1 MKIHIVKQGDTL
13 YNLSKK
19 YNVSLD
25 ELIKMNPHI
34 KNPDVL
40 HIGDKVKIPTTT
52 HAVMPKKE
60 EKKEVVKEI
69 AKEMAEEKVQIV
81 KEKLE
86 PIKEFVKDTVSPAQ
100 KVFHKE
106 PEKEKMQTHES
117 WSDSQDLFKPY
128 HVPALPVQ
136 SFYDM
141 PKVPGLD
148 EADTWSMPVSQYP
161 GLDQTM
167 EDNMA
172 NQSSDSSYSPWTNV
186 PPFPDSFDPQM
197 VGGMMHPNPGM
208 VGGMMHPNPGM
219 VGGMMHPNPGM
230 VGGMMNPNPGMVGG
244 MVNPNPGMV
253 GGMMHP
259 NPGMVGGMVHP
270 NPGMVGGMM
279 HPNPG
284 MVGGMVNPN
293 PGMVGGMM
301 QDPYHDCGCQHRTDE
316 ATDEEGEG
324 EPEKQNDLNET
335 RSVTSKKKTANASKA
350 KKTVKK
356 KAVKKDA
363 SKDSIF
369 DSDDKGESIPWI
381 NM

>member
-197 VGGMMHPNPGM
+197 VGGM
-208 VGGMMHPNPGM
+208 
-219 VGGMMHPNPGM
+219 
-230 VGGMMNPNPGMVGG
+230 
-244 MVNPNPGMV
+244 
-253 GGMMHP
+253 
-259 NPGMVGGMVHP
+259 
-270 NPGMVGGMM
+270 
-279 HPNPG
+279 
-284 MVGGMVNPN
+284 VNPN

>member
-106 PEKEKMQTHES
+106 PKKEKMQTHES

-219 VGGMMHPNPGM
+219 VGGMM
-230 VGGMMNPNPGMVGG
+230 NPNPGMVGG
-244 MVNPNPGMV
+244 MVNPNSGHGRRHGAPESGH
-253 GGMMHP
+253 GRR
-259 NPGMVGGMVHP
+259 
-270 NPGMVGGMM
+270 
-279 HPNPG
+279 
-284 MVGGMVNPN
+284 
-293 PGMVGGMM
+293 
-301 QDPYHDCGCQHRTDE
+301 HDAPESGHGRRY
-316 ATDEEGEG
+316 G
-324 EPEKQNDLNET
+324 EPESGHGRRHDAPESGHGRRHDAPESGHGRRHDA
-335 RSVTSKKKTANASKA
+335 RSLSRLRLSAPN
-350 KKTVKK
+350 
-356 KAVKKDA
+356 
-363 SKDSIF
+363 
-369 DSDDKGESIPWI
+369 G
-381 NM
+381 